1 MGPNTSDLVIRDI
14 VGQNTSDLDSRNNEM
29 TNTNEQSSLNSS
41 IESQINDIS
50 TQSENT
56 WINSTL
62 ISSIQTENDTLDLH
76 DIVNLHANN
85 SSSMMAQPLNLN
97 LTSKGLKI
105 GHLNIQGLQ
114 NKFDQVDLMLNDS
127 GNEIHIFGLSETKLR
142 DFHPDSAFNIK
153 NYQLFRKDR
162 FISRERREQGGG
174 IIVYVRNGVKAE
186 RRQDLEKKEIEC
198 VWLEVYQKNSKS
210 FLVGILYRHP
220 NEGVQWLNKKKYT
233 C

>member
-1 MGPNTSDLVIRDI
+1 MGPNTSDLDISDI
-14 VGQNTSDLDSRNNEM
+14 VGQNVSDLDSRNNES
-29 TNTNEQSSLNSS
+29 TNTNEQSSLKSS
-41 IESQINDIS
+41 TESQIKDIS
-50 TQSENT
+50 TQSANILT
-56 WINSTL
+56 NSTFV
-62 ISSIQTENDTLDLH
+62 SSVQTENDTLNLH
-76 DIVNLHANN
+76 DIVNLHAND

-142 DFHPDSAFNIK
+142 DFDPDSAFNIK

-174 IIVYVRNGVKAE
+174 IIVYIRNGVKT
-186 RRQDLEKKEIEC
+186 EK
-198 VWLEVYQKNSKS
+198 
-210 FLVGILYRHP
+210 
-220 NEGVQWLNKKKYT
+220 
-233 C
+233 